1 MSDIT
6 VNVTNAGAANVSVS
20 SASTV
25 NTTVGNGGAVNVSL
39 GAISPGDATVVSGTV
54 QVGKV
59 TTLAPGSNVTI
70 NNSGTAFSAVLDFGI
85 PGATADASLL
95 SSGIVPDARLGSNI
109 PRLVNNL
116 VQSVN
121 LPSYVD
127 DVVDVGGTLPESGD
141 TGKIYVVSTGTNVN
155 KIYRW
160 SGSTFIEI
168 SPSPGSTDAVTEGSA
183 NLYFTNVRAAAAAPV
198 QSVAGRTG
206 AVTLSASDVGLG
218 NVNNTS
224 DANKPVST
232 AQASAD
238 SAVQSFAVQRANHT
252 GTQTASTI
260 SDFAAEAAKYGPV
273 VSVAGRTGAVEV
285 APGANIAITAS
296 GQTITVASTAIGK
309 DDPVDCGFFYG
320 VSTPTIFI
328 TQHPAN
334 QTASSGA
341 VSLSVSA
348 YVTHD
353 GTLSYQWQKK
363 DPSGMT
369 WTQRTLPS
377 ADWTS
382 VAYGNGVFVA
392 VSNGVGGGNGNIAA
406 TSIDGA
412 TWTQRTLPSSV
423 EWNSVAFGNGTFVA
437 VTLGSDAATSTDGVT
452 WTQRTLP
459 SGVQWSSVAHGN
471 GTFVAITNGTISGS
485 GSVAATSTNGSSWT
499 QRTLP
504 ASAVWSSVTY
514 GNGTFVAVS
523 SSNSDIAATSPDG
536 VTWTQR
542 ALPTSREW
550 QSVAY
555 GNGVFVAIDSLGS
568 FAATSADGITWA
580 QASMPLSGW
589 SYVAYAD
596 DAFFAVAKTGAG
608 ANIVAK
614 STDGITWVQRSLPA
628 IARWC
633 GVAYGGGVFV
643 AISTNISGAST
654 IAASSVGS
662 SAFTNITNATASV
675 LSLSGLTKAADDG
688 DQYRVVVSSA
698 IAASVTSNAAT
709 LTVP

>member
-6 VNVTNAGAANVSVS
+6 VNVTNSGAANVSVS
-20 SASTV
+20 SAATV
-25 NTTVGNGGAVNVSL
+25 NTTVGSGGDVSVAI

-116 VQSVN
+116 VQAVN

-141 TGKIYVVSTGTNVN
+141 TGKIYVVSTGANAN

-168 SPSPGSTDAVTEGSA
+168 SPSPGTTDAVPEGSA

-206 AVTLSASDVGLG
+206 AVTLAASDVGLG
-218 NVNNTS
+218 SVDNTS

-260 SDFAAEAAKYGPV
+260 SDFATESAKYGPV

-285 APGANIAITAS
+285 APGTNISITAS

-309 DDPVDCGFFYG
+309 NDAIDCGFFYG
-320 VSTPTIFI
+320 VSTPTIVI

-341 VSLSVSA
+341 ASFSVSA

-353 GTLSYQWQKK
+353 GTPSYQWQKK

-406 TSIDGA
+406 TSTDGA
-412 TWTQRTLPSSV
+412 TWTQRTLPTSR
-423 EWNSVAFGNGTFVA
+423 EWKSVAFGNGTFVA

-459 SGVQWSSVAHGN
+459 SGVQWSSVAYGN
-471 GTFVAITNGTISGS
+471 GTFVAITDGTISGS
-485 GSVAATSTNGSSWT
+485 GNVAATSTDGSSWT

-504 ASAVWSSVTY
+504 ASARWSSVTY
-514 GNGTFVAVS
+514 GNGKFVAVS
-523 SSNSDIAATSPDG
+523 LSNSDIAATSPDG

-542 ALPTSREW
+542 TLPTSREW
-550 QSVAY
+550 QSVAF

-589 SYVAYAD
+589 TYVTYAD

-628 IARWC
+628 TSRWC

-662 SAFTNITNATASV
+662 SVFTNIANATASV
-675 LSLSGLTKAADDG
+675 LSLSGLSKAADDG

>member
-6 VNVTNAGAANVSVS
+6 VNVTNSGAANVSVS
-20 SASTV
+20 SAATV
-25 NTTVGNGGAVNVSL
+25 NTTVGSGGDVSVAI

-116 VQSVN
+116 VQAVN

-141 TGKIYVVSTGTNVN
+141 TGKIYVVSTGANAN

-168 SPSPGSTDAVTEGSA
+168 SPSPGTTDAVPEGSA

-206 AVTLSASDVGLG
+206 AVTLAASDVGLG
-218 NVNNTS
+218 SVDNTS

-260 SDFAAEAAKYGPV
+260 SDFATESAKYGPV

-285 APGANIAITAS
+285 APGTNISITAS

-309 DDPVDCGFFYG
+309 NDAIDCGFFYG
-320 VSTPTIFI
+320 VSTPTIVI

-334 QTASSGA
+334 QTSSSGA
-341 VSLSVSA
+341 ASFSVSA

-353 GTLSYQWQKK
+353 GTPSYQWQKK
-363 DPSGMT
+363 DSSGMT

-377 ADWTS
+377 AEWTS

-392 VSNGVGGGNGNIAA
+392 VSNGEGTGNGNIAA
-406 TSIDGA
+406 TSTDGT
-412 TWTQRTLPSSV
+412 TWTQRTLPSNQ
-423 EWNSVAFGNGTFVA
+423 EWESVAYGGGTFVA
-437 VTLGSDAATSTDGVT
+437 VTAGAVAATSSDGIT

-459 SGVQWSSVAHGN
+459 TGV
-471 GTFVAITNGTISGS
+471 
-485 GSVAATSTNGSSWT
+485 
-499 QRTLP
+499 RY
-504 ASAVWSSVTY
+504 SSVTY
-514 GNGTFVAVS
+514 GNGKFVAVS
-523 SSNSDIAATSPDG
+523 SSSSDIAATSPDG

-542 ALPTSREW
+542 TLPNSRDW

-555 GNGVFVAIDSLGS
+555 GNGVFVAINSSGS
-568 FAATSADGITWA
+568 FAATSADGINWTEA
-580 QASMPLSGW
+580 AMPFAGW
-589 SYVAYAD
+589 SHVSFGD
-596 DAFFAVAKTGAG
+596 DAFFAVARTGAG
-608 ANIVAK
+608 AANTVAK
-614 STDGITWVQRSLPA
+614 STDGIVWVQRSLPA
-628 IARWC
+628 SARWC

-643 AISTNISGAST
+643 AIAGNGAGTST

-662 SAFTNITNATASV
+662 SVFTNIANATASV
-675 LSLSGLTKAADDG
+675 LSLSGLSKAADDG